1 MSNIPK
7 TRIRALGIEWDKR
20 HREWIFAR
28 LAEMYR
34 PKEITQMALTEYAVD
49 WNLGDPKNPLHQERF
64 EDIRRFVHAKIK
76 YYAFNKRNSKTQ
88 NRIEELRKEFKK
100 NLADHYREA
109 NKFARIRDLSTI
121 KELAMKDKQFMAA
134 VKAVEA
140 IRVEIEGVG
149 PGPSV
154 TVNNNTQVNVRNA
167 PTLADIDRELE
178 QLLTDTGVDRSTAAA
193 FVAGLGSKGT
203 RSLPRPEENVVAP
216 VEGTPGG
223 LPGRAPGLEE
233 GDDSMELPPGVHPA

>member
-1 MSNIPK
+1 MKSWPQS
-7 TRIRALGIEWDKR
+7 RIRELNIEWDKR
-20 HREWIFAR
+20 HREWILQR
-28 LAEMYR
+28 LAEMYK

-64 EDIRRFVHAKIK
+64 EEIRRFVHEKVK
-76 YYAFNKRNSKTQ
+76 HYAYNKRSEKITA
-88 NRIEELRKEFKK
+88 RIDELRREFKK
-100 NLADHYREA
+100 NLAGHYREA
-109 NKFARIRDLSTI
+109 NKFARIRDLATI

-140 IRVEIEGVG
+140 IRIEIEGVG

-178 QLLTDTGVDRSTAAA
+178 QLLTDSGVDRSTANA
-193 FVAGLGSKGT
+193 FIAGLSKGT
-203 RSLPRPEENVVAP
+203 SQLPRPAEEVPAE
-216 VEGTPGG
+216 VERTPGG
-223 LPGRAPGLEE
+223 LPGGEARLPD
-233 GDDSMELPPGVHPA
+233 GDSEMELPPGVRPA